1 MLRTKNKVAKDEDSE
16 KKNKKTRQCRKG
28 TNINYNSGPGLVCT
42 MSEKRPKSGSL
53 FSKVKTNVR
62 KRLILKKDK
71 SSQFAFMENY
81 RKL

>member
-16 KKNKKTRQCRKG
+16 KKNKKTRRCRKG

-53 FSKVKTNVR
+53 LSKVKTNVR